1 MKQRALVIRTYGDQE
16 MARSIAGVME
26 SPELKRL
33 RAQIGV
39 SQPRQNKDYAKKI
52 AEARKKYSVKPMSP
66 FRQKFWGAIGLLV
79 VLAHGGVQ

>member
-1 MKQRALVIRTYGDQE
+1 MKQRAVVIKTYGDQ
-16 MARSIAGVME
+16 ALASSIAGVME

-52 AEARKKYSVKPMSP
+52 AEARKKYKVKPMSP
-66 FRQKFWGAIGLLV
+66 LMHKFWGAIGLMV
-79 VLAHGGVQ
+79 ILAHGGIE